1 MTLPNIPIGHA
12 GRVTLPNTFMIEI
25 KSRTNTIR
33 LFADRLRF
41 SDLFRLVLYCG
52 YRGDHAKIP
61 FYYHVIKGQSAE
73 TDLTQPMDAV
83 MAQMDRNVRNKIR
96 RAEKEGVTFGFVES
110 LEEFVPFYNAFCASK
125 GLADCTSVARMA
137 KYGRK
142 LVLTKAVHNG
152 VVLAMHANLL
162 DAESGVSLLI
172 YSCSPRLADGVDRN
186 LISWAN
192 RFLHYKDLEYL
203 KEHGAKIYDWC
214 GVCMD
219 PASECY
225 TIGQFKLAFGGT
237 LIDSWSLETPLYHL
251 ASRLHPLV
259 SRLRARLSHRR
270 G

>member
-1 MTLPNIPIGHA
+1 
-12 GRVTLPNTFMIEI
+12 MIEI

-33 LFADRLRF
+33 LFADRLPF
-41 SDLFRLVLYCG
+41 SDLFRLVLYNG
-52 YRGDHAKIP
+52 YRGDPARIP
-61 FYYHVIKGQSAE
+61 AYYHVNKGQSAE

-83 MAQMDRNVRNKIR
+83 MALMKSNVRNEIR

-110 LEEFVPFYNAFCASK
+110 LEEFVPFYNAFCESK
-125 GLADCTSVARMA
+125 GLPDCTSVARMA

-142 LVLTKAVHNG
+142 LVLTKAVHDG

-172 YSCSPRLADGVDRN
+172 YSCSPRLADGVDRK
-186 LISWAN
+186 LIGWGN
-192 RFLHYKDLEYL
+192 RFLHYKDLEHL
-203 KEHGAKIYDWC
+203 KAHGAKVYDWS
-214 GVCMD
+214 GVCTD
-219 PASECY
+219 PSSECY
-225 TIGQFKLAFGGT
+225 TIGQFKLAFGGR

-259 SRLRARLSHRR
+259 SRLRGRLSHRR